1 LESVE
6 VVMSE
11 LINVST
17 LLLVGVLGGMTAGTA
32 FGFIWLTERRN
43 PALGVWAASLWFG
56 AAACAF
62 YMLRP
67 VVPDWTSVLFGNAV
81 LAFAYGLIWLGF
93 RLFEG
98 CRPVVWKAAV
108 GAVAWLPFVA
118 IPFLR
123 NEPAL
128 HAALAALVMSIYS
141 LAIAWRLVQRRRIE
155 PLPARL
161 PTAVLFAAHGT
172 LYAFR
177 VPLLLLLP
185 DFGLGATF
193 DRSPLFIAGV
203 FEALLFTLFLVVAM
217 LTLIAQRDA
226 HFHRKAANID
236 ALTSLPNRAAFF
248 RAAEA
253 LLQGGGGRGVLMVFD
268 LDHFHFVNDRF
279 GREEGD
285 RALRAFAQVLHREVR
300 PPDIVARI
308 GDEEFVLFMPSI
320 RLDVGLSIAEYLC
333 RRTEELKLMTE
344 GGERIPLTTS
354 VGVAAVADVG
364 ADIGALMAAA
374 GAALAEAKRIGRN
387 RCRAYRVASKL
398 HDRLVDDW
406 LRTG

>member
-1 LESVE
+1 
-6 VVMSE
+6 MSE

-43 PALGVWAASLWFG
+43 PALGVWAASLWLG

-93 RLFEG
+93 QLFEG

-118 IPFLR
+118 VPFLR

-128 HAALAALVMSIYS
+128 HAALAASVMAIYS
-141 LAIAWRLVQRRRIE
+141 LAIAWKLVVRRRVE

-172 LYAFR
+172 LYALR

-185 DFGLGATF
+185 DFGF
-193 DRSPLFIAGV
+193 DASFDQSPLFIAGV
-203 FEALLFTLFLVVAM
+203 LEALLFTLFLVVAM
-217 LTLIAQRDA
+217 LTLMAQRDA
-226 HFHRKAANID
+226 RYHRKAAEID
-236 ALTSLPNRAAFF
+236 ALTSLPNRPAFF

-253 LLQGGGGRGVLMVFD
+253 LLQGGGERGVLMVFD
-268 LDHFHFVNDRF
+268 LDHFHLVNDRF
-279 GREEGD
+279 GREQGD

-300 PPDIVARI
+300 PPDIVARV
-308 GDEEFVLFMPSI
+308 GDEEFALFMPSI

-333 RRTEELKLMTE
+333 RRTEELKLVTDD
-344 GGERIPLTTS
+344 GEHIPLTTS
-354 VGVAAVADVG
+354 VGVASVADVG
-364 ADIGALMAAA
+364 AEIGSLMAAA
-374 GAALAEAKRIGRN
+374 GMALTEAKRIGRN
-387 RCRAYRVASKL
+387 RCRVYRAASKT
-398 HDRLVDDW
+398 HSRLVDDW
-406 LRTG
+406 LKTG

>member
-1 LESVE
+1 
-6 VVMSE
+6 MGE
-11 LINVST
+11 LINVPT
-17 LLLVGVLGGMTAGTA
+17 LLLVGVLGGITAGTA
-32 FGFIWLTERRN
+32 LGLIWLTERRN
-43 PALGVWAASLWFG
+43 AALGVWAASLWLG
-56 AAACAF
+56 ATACAF

-81 LAFAYGLIWLGF
+81 LAFGYGLIWLGF
-93 RLFEG
+93 QLFEG

-118 IPFLR
+118 VPFLR

-141 LAIAWRLVQRRRIE
+141 LAIAWKLVQRRRIE

-161 PTAVLFAAHGT
+161 PVAVLFTAHGL
-172 LYAFR
+172 LYASR

-185 DFGLGATF
+185 DFGF
-193 DRSPLFIAGV
+193 DAAFDQSPLFVAGLL
-203 FEALLFTLFLVVAM
+203 EALLFTLFLVVAI

-226 HFHRKAANID
+226 RSHRKAADVD
-236 ALTSLPNRAAFF
+236 ALTGLPNRVAFF

-253 LLQGGGGRGVLMVFD
+253 LLQGGGQRGVLMVFD

-300 PPDIVARI
+300 PPDIVARV
-308 GDEEFVLFMPSI
+308 GDEEFALFMPSI

-333 RRTEELKLMTE
+333 RRTEEMKLLTQ
-344 GGERIPLTTS
+344 GGEHIPLTTS
-354 VGVAAVADVG
+354 VGVAAVADIG
-364 ADIGALMAAA
+364 ADSEALMVAA
-374 GAALAEAKRIGRN
+374 GTALAEAKRIGRN

-398 HDRLVDDW
+398 HNRLVDDW
-406 LRTG
+406 LKTG

>member
-1 LESVE
+1 
-6 VVMSE
+6 MGE
-11 LINVST
+11 LISVST
-17 LLLVGVLGGMTAGTA
+17 LLLVGVLGGVTAGTT

-43 PALGVWAASLWFG
+43 PSLGVWAASLWLG

-93 RLFEG
+93 QLFEG
-98 CRPVVWKAAV
+98 CRPVVWKAV
-108 GAVAWLPFVA
+108 LGAVAWLPFLA
-118 IPFLR
+118 IPLLHD
-123 NEPAL
+123 EPTL
-128 HAALAALVMSIYS
+128 HAALAASVMALYS
-141 LAIAWRLVQRRRIE
+141 LAIAWKLILRRRIE

-172 LYAFR
+172 LYALR
-177 VPLLLLLP
+177 VPLLMLLP
-185 DFGLGATF
+185 DFGFEATF
-193 DRSPLFIAGV
+193 DQSPLFIAGV
-203 FEALLFTLFLVVAM
+203 LEALLFTLFLVVAM
-217 LTLIAQRDA
+217 LTLLAQREA
-226 HFHRKAANID
+226 RLHRKAADID
-236 ALTSLPNRAAFF
+236 ALTGLPNRSAFF

-253 LLQGGGGRGVLMVFD
+253 LLQGAGERGVLMVFD

-300 PPDIVARI
+300 PPDIVARV
-308 GDEEFVLFMPSI
+308 GDEEFALFMPSI

-333 RRTEELKLMTE
+333 RRTEELKLVTE
-344 GGERIPLTTS
+344 AGEHVPLTTS
-354 VGVAAVADVG
+354 VGVASVADVG
-364 ADIGALMAAA
+364 ANIESLMAAA

-387 RCRAYRVASKL
+387 RCRAYRAASTL
-398 HDRLVDDW
+398 HGRLMDNW